1 MMPLSEEL
9 QRACEAL
16 GRTLAESRPVRE
28 YLEAQ
33 ARLEADL
40 EARALEE
47 EFRQLYQDLLT
58 RQQAGE
64 ELPREEVDRFYRLRN
79 QVEVHPLIVERD
91 VALGELKQYFAD
103 VAFQLSA
110 LLGADYT
117 VLARRA

>member
-16 GRTLAESRPVRE
+16 GRALAESRPIRE

-33 ARLEADL
+33 ARLEADP

-47 EFRQLYQDLLT
+47 EFQQLYQDLLA

-64 ELPREEVDRFYRLRN
+64 ELPREEVDRFYQLRDR
-79 QVEVHPLIVERD
+79 VELHPMITARD
-91 VALGELKQYFAD
+91 VAISELKQYFAD
-103 VAFQLSA
+103 VAFQLST
-110 LLGADYT
+110 LLGADYV
-117 VLARRA
+117 VLAQRS

>member
-1 MMPLSEEL
+1 MPLSEEL

-16 GRTLAESRPVRE
+16 GRALASSEPVRE

-33 ARLEADL
+33 ARLEADP

-47 EFRQLYQDLLT
+47 EFQALYQSLLA

-64 ELPREEVDRFYRLRN
+64 DLPREEVDRFYRLRN
-79 QVEVHPLIVERD
+79 QAESHPLIVERD
-91 VALGELKQYFAD
+91 IALSELKQYFAD
-103 VAFQLSA
+103 VAFQIST

-117 VLARRA
+117 ALARRV